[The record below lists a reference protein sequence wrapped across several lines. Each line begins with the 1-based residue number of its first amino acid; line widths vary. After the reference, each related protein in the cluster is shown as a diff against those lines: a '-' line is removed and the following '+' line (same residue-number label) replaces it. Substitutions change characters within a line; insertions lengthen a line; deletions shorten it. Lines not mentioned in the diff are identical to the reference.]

1 MSVAVALSVPTDA
14 SGSDLL
20 FRVHNLTDSFLQS
33 SREGQ
38 LWRFLAF
45 SENAT
50 DKPIALVIAERD
62 GRTLKH
68 SMDEQLHP
76 SMGVPGLSSANIAAW
91 RVIEICKIS
100 AVNSGKYC
108 HGRFGHRRPRQHGQ
122 CKDQSSHLKFLFG
135 IPCDLNSMSGGSA
148 LSSGGA
154 A

>member
-1 MSVAVALSVPTDA
+1 MPVAAFRVPTDA
-14 SGSDLL
+14 REFGLL

-50 DKPIALVIAERD
+50 DKPRALVIAERD

-68 SMDEQLHP
+68 AMDEQLHP

-91 RVIEICKIS
+91 RVIDICKIA

-122 CKDQSSHLKFLFG
+122 CKDQSSHLKFLIG
-135 IPCDLNSMSGGSA
+135 IPSRPNSMGGGSA